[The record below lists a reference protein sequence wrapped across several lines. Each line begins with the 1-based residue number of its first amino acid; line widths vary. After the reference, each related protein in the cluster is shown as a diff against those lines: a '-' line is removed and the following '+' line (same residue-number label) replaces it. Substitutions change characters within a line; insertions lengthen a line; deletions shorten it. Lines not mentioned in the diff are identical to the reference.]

1 LTSKLIVFGLYA
13 KLRPL
18 LTVDLEIMKIENI
31 LNSSIDKFIIVGDR
45 LLIKPKEINAKTKSG
60 LFLPP
65 GVTEKEKIQSGHV
78 LKVGPGYAV
87 ASNVTDENP
96 WEESLKKE
104 VHYIPLQA
112 HEGDLAI
119 FIQSLSFEIEYEQ
132 EKYLIV
138 PQSSVLMLIRENE

>member
-1 LTSKLIVFGLYA
+1 
-13 KLRPL
+13 
-18 LTVDLEIMKIENI
+18 MKIDKI
-31 LNSSIDKFIIVGDR
+31 LNPSLDKFIIVGDR
-45 LLIKPKEINAKTKSG
+45 LLIKPKELDAKTKSG

-65 GVTEKEKIQSGHV
+65 GVKEKEKIQSGQV

-87 ASNVTDENP
+87 ASNVAEENP

-112 HEGDLAI
+112 KEDDIAI
-119 FIQSLSFEIEYEQ
+119 FIQNLSFEIEYEQ

-138 PQSSVLMLIRENE
+138 PQSSVLMLIREDE